1 MVIVLKLYESLTLVI
16 TFLIGVATIVSV
28 CINNLI
34 TLKNQQNL
42 FYRQERIKL
51 IETKIAKLYAPFLQ
65 EYYLLKAYELPI
77 NRVNCGELFPYFDS
91 YKSVATILENNIQ
104 YLSVNVL
111 KLYPRYYSLINI
123 SNTAYNLEN
132 INDLS
137 QINSDEDLSQH
148 LSEIV
153 ELYTK
158 ISELLVA
165 EFELYASEL
174 ENN

>member
-1 MVIVLKLYESLTLVI
+1 MKLYESLTLVI

-77 NRVNCGELFPYFDS
+77 DRVNCGELFPYFDT
-91 YKSVATILENNIQ
+91 YKSVATILGNNIQ

-111 KLYPRYYSLINI
+111 KFYPRFYSLINI

-148 LSEIV
+148 FSEIV